1 MGADVPIFFYFRA
14 KLNVML
20 ELSAIIVFGI
30 LAQWIA
36 WKMKIPAIFPLIL
49 LGLMMGPLSTFFL
62 GEQWIKPENIF
73 AGNTMYYFVSLS
85 VGIILFEGGLTLK
98 FKEVKKLAGVVRN
111 LLLFGPLI
119 MGLGGAFIA
128 HYFLGMDY
136 RVGLLFGS
144 LIIVTGPTVIAPI
157 LRSVKPN
164 KNLSTILKWEG
175 IVIDPIGALVAVL
188 VYELFFVSTM
198 GVGGD
203 HSIGLTQVALR
214 TFFLTVCVGSFFG
227 LFSGWALHYL
237 LKKDLIPHFLI
248 NVISLGF
255 VLFAFAGADSLQA
268 ESGLLSVTVMG
279 ILMANIK
286 TPNIE
291 KILDFK
297 ESLTVILISVLF
309 IILSS
314 NISIN
319 QLRLLEIN
327 SLYIFLLVVFILRPL
342 VVWISAWKS
351 NLNWKEKAFIA
362 WIGPKGIVAAAVA
375 SLFSLYLMSDKI
387 SLPPSLRQDV
397 ELLVPLTFM
406 IILGTVTLNGLT
418 AKLLAKLLGLVQ
430 EQQNGVIIVGANEG
444 SICIASYLEKHH
456 IHTTL
461 YDLSKENIRN
471 AKSAGLH
478 VMERNILSDDGDT
491 MTEHASQLI
500 ALTSSN
506 DVNII
511 ACRKFN
517 SIFGDKNVFRLVTVN
532 EIKLK
537 ALSRPTDIL
546 FSADS
551 DYIKLIELVRKYPD
565 LKEVE
570 ITSSNQLQNLL
581 NNNDD
586 YIPILIRRKN
596 KVLFINVDFEYQYQE
611 GDSMAYIGL
620 LN

>member
-1 MGADVPIFFYFRA
+1 
-14 KLNVML
+14 ML

-36 WKMKIPAIFPLIL
+36 WRMKIPAIFPLIL
-49 LGLMMGPLSTFFL
+49 LGLFMGPLSTLFL
-62 GEQWIKPENIF
+62 EKQWINPENIF

-98 FKEVKKLAGVVRN
+98 FKEVRQLAGVVRN
-111 LLLFGPLI
+111 LLIFGPI
-119 MGLGGAFIA
+119 VMGLGGAVIA

-188 VYELFFVSTM
+188 IYELFFVSTM
-198 GVGGD
+198 GVGGE
-203 HSIGLTQVALR
+203 HSMGLTQVALR

-237 LKKDLIPHFLI
+237 LKKELVPHFLI

-291 KILDFK
+291 QILDFK

-314 NISIN
+314 NISMS
-319 QLRLLEIN
+319 QLQLLEIN
-327 SLYIFLLVVFILRPL
+327 SLYIFILVVFLLRPL

-351 NLNWKEKAFIA
+351 ELNWKEKLFIA

-406 IILGTVTLNGLT
+406 VILGTVTLNGLS
-418 AKLLAKLLGLVQ
+418 AKLVARLLGLIQ

-444 SICIASYLEKHH
+444 SISIASYLEKNN
-456 IHTTL
+456 IPTTL

-471 AKSAGLH
+471 AKTAGLQ
-478 VMERNILSDDGDT
+478 VIEGNILSDELDGLEDN
-491 MTEHASQLI
+491 ACQLI

-517 SIFGDKNVFRLVTVN
+517 SIFGDKNVFRLVTAN
-532 EIKLK
+532 EITLQS
-537 ALSRPTDIL
+537 LSRPEDIL
-546 FSADS
+546 FSKDT
-551 DYIKLIELVRKYPD
+551 DYIKLIELIRKYPN
-565 LKEVE
+565 LNEVE
-570 ITSSNQLQNLL
+570 ISSTNHFQSLL
-581 NNNDD
+581 KSNNDD
-586 YIPILIRRKN
+586 FIPVLINRKN
-596 KVLFINVDFEYQYQE
+596 NLIFINVNFEYQFQE
-611 GDSMAYIGL
+611 GDKLAYVGI
-620 LN
+620 